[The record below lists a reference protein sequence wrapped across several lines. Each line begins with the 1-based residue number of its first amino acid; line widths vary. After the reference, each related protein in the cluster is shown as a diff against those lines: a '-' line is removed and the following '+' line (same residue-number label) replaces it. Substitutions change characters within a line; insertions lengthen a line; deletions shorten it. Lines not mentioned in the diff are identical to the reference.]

1 MYTLKVITQKSIC
14 FHQFLISY
22 MYAGFD
28 LLNCL
33 MLNLKSSPIFCVMNW
48 LYCFKEKIK
57 LIVNYI
63 RVVML
68 KIMYIH

>member
-1 MYTLKVITQKSIC
+1 
-14 FHQFLISY
+14 

-28 LLNCL
+28 LFNCL
-33 MLNLKSSPIFCVMNW
+33 MLNLKLSSIFYVMNW
-48 LYCFKEKIK
+48 LYSFKEKIK

>member
-33 MLNLKSSPIFCVMNW
+33 IITHFCVMNW
-48 LYCFKEKIK
+48 LYSFKEKIE
-57 LIVNYI
+57 LIVNCI
-63 RVVML
+63 RVIMI